1 MSELETTMKP
11 NRLMI
16 RFNFLTASLLAVLT
30 VLVTTIPLF
39 IIGRNTLGEA
49 VIALL
54 YLVPVA
60 WSANRWGQLPGLS
73 AALTAAL
80 AFDFLFIP
88 PFYTF
93 AVERLEGWLV
103 LVIFLG
109 VAIWVVERIQ
119 TSLTK
124 AREAVFMYEMSAALC
139 GQRTPEAVAYTVAK
153 QIQQLYQA
161 MLVNVIYNPEKHS
174 PAIVVSEPH
183 DGTGKGRPDRDL
195 PIVNT
200 WGLVGEIQIWRGIYS
215 ELPPEDGRLFQNFAL
230 QTARAFERTSQFAV
244 ENGLNTKATT
254 PQKSA
259 GQADH

>member
-1 MSELETTMKP
+1 MNS
-11 NRLMI
+11 NRFSFS
-16 RFNFLTASLLAVLT
+16 RFNSLTTSLLAVLT
-30 VLVTTIPLF
+30 VAVTTIPLF

-60 WSANRWGQLPGLS
+60 WSANRWGQLPGIS

-88 PFYTF
+88 PFFTF

-119 TSLTK
+119 TSLTQ

-161 MLVNVIYNPEKHS
+161 MRVNVIFNPEKQV
-174 PAIVVSEPH
+174 PAIVASEP
-183 DGTGKGRPDRDL
+183 KGGMTKSRPDRDL
-195 PIVNT
+195 PIVNS
-200 WGLVGEIQIWRGIYS
+200 WGLVGEIQIWRGLYS
-215 ELPPEDGRLFQNFAL
+215 ELPPEDGRLLQNFAL
-230 QTARAFERTSQFAV
+230 QTARAFERTSQFEA
-244 ENGLNTKATT
+244 ENRLKGMPASSPVSK
-254 PQKSA
+254 
-259 GQADH
+259 

>member
-1 MSELETTMKP
+1 MNQ
-11 NRLMI
+11 NRFLI
-16 RFNFLTASLLAVLT
+16 KFQFLTTSLLAVAT
-30 VLVTTIPLF
+30 VLATTIPLYL
-39 IIGRNTLGEA
+39 IGRDTLGEA

-60 WSANRWGQLPGLS
+60 WSANRWGQLPGIS

-103 LVIFLG
+103 LAIFLG

-119 TSLTK
+119 TSLTR

-139 GQRTPEAVAYTVAK
+139 GQRTPEAVAYAVAK

-161 MLVNVIYNPEKHS
+161 MLVNVVFHPDKNAPG
-174 PAIVVSEPH
+174 IVASEPSG
-183 DGTGKGRPDRDL
+183 GTGKGRPDRVL
-195 PIVNT
+195 AIVNS
-200 WGLVGEIQIWRGIYS
+200 WGLVGEIQIWRGLYS
-215 ELPPEDGRLFQNFAL
+215 ELPPADGRLLQNFAL
-230 QTARAFERTSQFAV
+230 QTARAFDRTYQVDS
-244 ENGLNTKATT
+244 EKHINDKLSKA
-254 PQKSA
+254 SA
-259 GQADH
+259 Q

>member
-1 MSELETTMKP
+1 MK
-11 NRLMI
+11 LT
-16 RFNFLTASLLAVLT
+16 RFSLRTKDLADSLLAVLA
-30 VLVTTIPLF
+30 VAATTILLF
-39 IIGRNTLGEA
+39 LIGRNTLGEA

-93 AVERLEGWLV
+93 AIERLEGWLV
-103 LVIFLG
+103 LAIFFG

-124 AREAVFMYEMSAALC
+124 AREATFMYEMSAALC
-139 GQRTPEAVAYTVAK
+139 GQRTPEAVAYAVAK

-161 MLVNVIYNPEKHS
+161 MLVKVIFNPEKQV
-174 PAIVVSEPH
+174 PAIVASEPK
-183 DGTGKGRPDRDL
+183 DGLGRGRPDRDL
-195 PIVNT
+195 PIVNS

-215 ELPPEDGRLFQNFAL
+215 ELPPEDGRLLQNFAL
-230 QTARAFERTSQFAV
+230 QTARAFERTTQFEA
-244 ENGLNTKATT
+244 EKHLQGSL
-254 PQKSA
+254 A
-259 GQADH
+259 GSPASK

>member
-1 MSELETTMKP
+1 MNS
-11 NRLMI
+11 NRFLFRI
-16 RFNFLTASLLAVLT
+16 NFLSASLLAVLT
-30 VLVTTIPLF
+30 VAVTTIPLF

-60 WSANRWGQLPGLS
+60 WSANRWGHLPGLS

-88 PFYTF
+88 PFF
-93 AVERLEGWLV
+93 NFSVERLEGWLV
-103 LVIFLG
+103 LFIFLG

-119 TSLTK
+119 TSLTR

-139 GQRTPEAVAYTVAK
+139 GQRTPEAVAYIVAK

-161 MLVNVIYNPEKHS
+161 MLVNVIYNPEKHG
-174 PAIVVSEPH
+174 PGIVVSEPIN
-183 DGTGKGRPDRDL
+183 GTAKGRPDRDL
-195 PIVNT
+195 PIVNS

-215 ELPPEDGRLFQNFAL
+215 ELPPEDGRLLQNFAL
-230 QTARAFERTSQFAV
+230 QTARAFERTSQFEA
-244 ENGLNTKATT
+244 ETRLQGTL
-254 PQKSA
+254 KSSDA
-259 GQADH
+259 SK

>member
-1 MSELETTMKP
+1 MNS
-11 NRLMI
+11 NRSSL
-16 RFNFLTASLLAVLT
+16 RFNYLIVSLLAVVT
-30 VLVTTIPLF
+30 VAVTTIPLF
-39 IIGRNTLGEA
+39 IIGGDTLGTA

-54 YLVPVA
+54 YLVPIA
-60 WSANRWGQLPGLS
+60 WSANRWGQLPGLC

-88 PFYTF
+88 PLFTF
-93 AVERLEGWLV
+93 DVGRLEGWLV

-124 AREAVFMYEMSAALC
+124 AREATFMYEMSAALC

-161 MLVNVIYNPEKHS
+161 MLVNVIYNPEKQT
-174 PAIVVSEPH
+174 PAIVISEPIN
-183 DGTGKGRPDRDL
+183 GTAKGRPDRDL
-195 PIVNT
+195 PIVNS

-215 ELPPEDGRLFQNFAL
+215 ELPPEDGRLLQNFTL
-230 QTARAFERTSQFAV
+230 QTARAFERTSQFEA
-244 ENGLNTKATT
+244 ESRLQGTL
-254 PQKSA
+254 KSSDA
-259 GQADH
+259 SK

>member
-1 MSELETTMKP
+1 MKQ
-11 NRLMI
+11 NRFSF
-16 RFNFLTASLLAVLT
+16 RFNFITTSLLAVLT
-30 VLVTTIPLF
+30 VAVTTIPLF

-60 WSANRWGQLPGLS
+60 WSANRWGQLPGIS

-103 LVIFLG
+103 LAIFLG

-124 AREAVFMYEMSAALC
+124 AREAVFMYEMSAVLC
-139 GQRTPEAVAYTVAK
+139 GQRTPEAVAYAVAR
-153 QIQQLYQA
+153 QIQQLFQA
-161 MLVNVIYNPEKHS
+161 MLVNVIFNPEKHL
-174 PAIVVSEPH
+174 PGIVIRAPN
-183 DGTGKGRPDRDL
+183 DGTGKGRPDRVL
-195 PIVNT
+195 PIVNS
-200 WGLVGEIQIWRGIYS
+200 WGLVGEIQIWRGLYS
-215 ELPPEDGRLFQNFAL
+215 ELPPEDGRLLQNFAL
-230 QTARAFERTSQFAV
+230 QTARAFERTSQV
-244 ENGLNTKATT
+244 EAENQIQGTLSKTSA
-254 PQKSA
+254 QK
-259 GQADH
+259 